1 MPTLPL
7 IVAILAISVIIALLA
22 FLAYF
27 LTQVLTLISG
37 RMEDLPKAPR
47 YRTEPLKARPAPRAE
62 TEPAPTTNPTFVAD
76 PVEPPD
82 STPAPPPPVAS
93 LRYLDDAAP
102 NLLPWPPQ
110 PLTSL
115 ASHIRLSE
123 ATRNGERLFFRGHL
137 GHATEDAAWLAFEM
151 NNQPDDQRISLQT
164 HQRRI
169 ELRFLDRDQADAQT
183 HDGRPIGTLNRA
195 RAIIELVSPD
205 GFAIGDYQLAAKPT
219 VLPDLP
225 SSAQPYY
232 GPLRI
237 GNNLLIEINSN
248 LVTPRTT
255 LTERL
260 PAPPL
265 LSNPPLSLTTDQE
278 DWLLTLIAWQVFQS
292 LYRDRKQL
300 PV

>member
-1 MPTLPL
+1 MPTLTL
-7 IVAILAISVIIALLA
+7 IVAILAISVILALLT
-22 FLAYF
+22 FLTYF
-27 LTQVLTLISG
+27 LTQFFTLLSG
-37 RMEDLPKAPR
+37 RIDDLPKAPR
-47 YRTEPLKARPAPRAE
+47 YRTEPLKARPAPRTA
-62 TEPAPTTNPTFVAD
+62 TESTTPAKPTFVAD
-76 PVEPPD
+76 APVEPAP
-82 STPAPPPPVAS
+82 TPPLPVAN
-93 LRYLDDAAP
+93 LRYLGEAAP

-110 PLTSL
+110 PLTAL
-115 ASHIRLSE
+115 ASHIRLAE
-123 ATRNGERLFFRGHL
+123 ATRNSEQLFFRGHL

-169 ELRFLDRDQADAQT
+169 DLRFIDRDQADAQT

-225 SSAQPYY
+225 SNSQPYY
-232 GPLRI
+232 GPLRMN
-237 GNNLLIEINSN
+237 NNLLIEINSN
-248 LVTPRTT
+248 LITPRTT

-278 DWLLTLIAWQVFQS
+278 DWLLALIAWQIFQS

-300 PV
+300 PIS